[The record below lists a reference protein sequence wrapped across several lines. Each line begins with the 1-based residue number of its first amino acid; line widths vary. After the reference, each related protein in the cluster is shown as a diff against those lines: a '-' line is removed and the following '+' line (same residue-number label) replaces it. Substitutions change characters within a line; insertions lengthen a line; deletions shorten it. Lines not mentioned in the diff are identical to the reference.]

1 MVVGL
6 LCGAGFEDVGVHHR
20 CVSTECK
27 GFFVVVD
34 GFFVVVEEKVSR
46 ADLGLCVG
54 GLLWV
59 FLLDEIK
66 SLDTSKESTGTQHL
80 GGDPKLGGKVGGF
93 EDTAFFGCKVRVFG
107 FLGRDGGIKGVGL
120 AFLGVMGVV
129 DHADLA
135 G

>member
-46 ADLGLCVG
+46 ADLGVCVC
-54 GLLWV
+54 GLLGV
-59 FLLDEIK
+59 LLLNVIK
-66 SLDTSKESTGTQHL
+66 SLDRSKESTRTQHL
-80 GGDPKLGGKVGGF
+80 GGDPKSSEKVGGF
-93 EDTAFFGCKVRVFG
+93 EDTAFFG
-107 FLGRDGGIKGVGL
+107 
-120 AFLGVMGVV
+120 
-129 DHADLA
+129 
-135 G
+135 